1 MRSPA
6 AQVYCEQLR
15 DRLDFFHFLAGEDVC
30 DLLEYLDCRKISAG
44 GELWREGDAAEFEA
58 FIFEGKIEERK
69 LTEFGRQVVL
79 GVYHPGTIV
88 GELGVIDRQPRAVTA
103 VAPVETLL
111 LILTRGKLQ
120 ELLAENPT
128 LAGKVLQGMMVA
140 LSVRLRKSF
149 ARLAAIF

>member
-1 MRSPA
+1 MRSA
-6 AQVYCEQLR
+6 AAKVYCDQLR
-15 DRLDFFHFLAGEDVC
+15 DRLAFFHSLTGEDMC

-44 GELWREGDAAEFEA
+44 GELWREGDAADFEA
-58 FIFEGKIEERK
+58 FIFEGKIEEQK
-69 LTEFGRQVVL
+69 MTEFGRQVVI

-88 GELGVIDRQPRAVTA
+88 GEVGIIDEQARAVTA
-103 VAPVETLL
+103 LAQEETFL
-111 LILTRGKLQ
+111 LILTREKLL

-128 LAGKVLQGMMVA
+128 LAGKVLQGMIVA